1 MGGMPKPL
9 GLVGKGYPTLFQNL
23 EGALGA
29 LPEFPSR
36 SQGAPWRTVAGTS
49 RDRQADKKPVRRL

>member
-36 SQGAPWRTVAGTS
+36 GQGAPW
-49 RDRQADKKPVRRL
+49 

>member
-1 MGGMPKPL
+1 MGVMPKPL

-36 SQGAPWRTVAGTS
+36 GLLGENCGQHIQG
-49 RDRQADKKPVRRL
+49 